1 MFPLIAM
8 AAKFL
13 MPMVTKMAGSLM
25 SGGLSGILGKLGN
38 FGDLLGGLFEK
49 NKEARQESNAKMEK
63 AKDANLAAQR
73 QEDSFMSRV
82 TTNVTQVAAQSAFSV
97 V

>member
-38 FGDLLGGLFEK
+38 FGDLLGGLFDK
-49 NKEARQESNAKMEK
+49 AKETRQEANSKMEK
-63 AKDANLAAQR
+63 AKEANLAAQR
-73 QEDSFMSRV
+73 QQETFLASVS
-82 TTNVTQVAAQSAFSV
+82 TNVTQVMPQAAFSV